1 METLGFILWEALYTL
16 FWRWP
21 FYYISWLAVLVVAM
35 SARTEYVKKGGGLW
49 GLGHALWYALKLMPS
64 TMNHIFRWVAQQ
76 AVLIA
81 SIAAKRDI
89 LSDLPKPILRW
100 LGQTIIETRIIETGP
115 TIYKDRWKKV
125 SLRWRCARF
134 VLSALF
140 GVAAIRIYDYWHT
153 VWPWV
158 VAWF

>member
-1 METLGFILWEALYTL
+1 METLGFILWETFYTL

-35 SARTEYVKKGGGLW
+35 SARTEYVKKGSGLR
-49 GLGHALWYALKLMPS
+49 GFAHALWYALKLMPS
-64 TMNHIFRWVAQQ
+64 TMNHIFRWIAQQ

-89 LSDLPKPILRW
+89 MSDLPKPVLRW
-100 LGQTIIETRIIETGP
+100 LGQTLVETQIIERP
-115 TIYKDRWKKV
+115 VYRDRYKKV
-125 SLRWRCARF
+125 PRWWRVAR
-134 VLSALF
+134 VILSAF
-140 GVAAIRIYDYWHT
+140 CGAAILRTYDYWDI

-158 VAWF
+158 RTWF